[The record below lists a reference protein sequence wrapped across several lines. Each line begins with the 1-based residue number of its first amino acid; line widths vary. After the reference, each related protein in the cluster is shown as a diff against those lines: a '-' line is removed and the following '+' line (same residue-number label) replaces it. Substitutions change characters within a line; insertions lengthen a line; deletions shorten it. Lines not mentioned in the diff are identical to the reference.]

1 LKRIGGE
8 IMELEN
14 VSIKLNHH
22 TPKILGSER
31 YAKYAVMLPL
41 LQKEDG
47 IHVLFEV
54 RSLEL
59 RRQPGEICFPGGS
72 VESQDLDE
80 KGAAIRETVEELG
93 INNEDISA
101 VFPLDYMISPFG
113 MILYPYVGYINR
125 ADGIRPN
132 PAEVGEVFTVPL
144 SFFIKNDPEIYHVHF
159 KAEPE
164 ESFPYDL
171 IPGGENYKWRARGV
185 EEYFYRYGGRV
196 IWGLTARILAHF
208 IEIIR

>member
-1 LKRIGGE
+1 MDLDSVFKKLKGY
-8 IMELEN
+8 
-14 VSIKLNHH
+14 

-31 YAKYAVMLPL
+31 FSNYAVLLPL

-59 RRQPGEICFPGGS
+59 RRQPGEICFPGGRIDP
-72 VESQDLDE
+72 QDVDE
-80 KGAAIRETVEELG
+80 QGAAIRETVEELG
-93 INNEDISA
+93 INQYDITD

-113 MILYPYVGYINR
+113 MILYPYAGYITNPEK
-125 ADGIRPN
+125 IQPN

-144 SFFIKNDPEIYHVHF
+144 EFFIHNKPEIYRVAL

-164 ESFPYDL
+164 ENFPFDL
-171 IPGGENYKWRARGV
+171 IPGGEKYNWRARGMN
-185 EEYFYRYGGRV
+185 EYFYRYGGKT

-208 IEIIR
+208 IEIIK